1 MFYILNNYHFFYSLK
16 QLKAFLKI
24 FLLISVFLFSIFPVF
39 SESRPYDSRNALGI
53 GIEWNMNANSNHTG
67 ALALAYDFN
76 FGKSSAFGVNMA
88 ACTNFSG
95 FTAIQ
100 PAVMYRWYIW
110 GIESH
115 TGIFMQADIGAYIM
129 LLNVDVFTNFLAGL
143 RAGYRISLG
152 SMFYLEPYIKAGY
165 PFMIGIGVTA
175 GLRF

>member
-1 MFYILNNYHFFYSLK
+1 MLIFP
-16 QLKAFLKI
+16 FL
-24 FLLISVFLFSIFPVF
+24 IFPVF
-39 SESRPYDSRNALGI
+39 SESRTRGTKNALGI

-67 ALALAYDFN
+67 GLALAYDFN
-76 FGKSSAFGVNMA
+76 FSKSSAFGVSMG

-110 GIESH
+110 GIENH
-115 TGIFMQADIGAYIM
+115 TGFYMQADLGAYIILM
-129 LLNVDVFTNFLAGL
+129 DGDVFTNFLAGL
-143 RAGYRISLG
+143 RGGFRFPLA
-152 SMFYLEPYIKAGY
+152 SMVYFEPYIKAGY